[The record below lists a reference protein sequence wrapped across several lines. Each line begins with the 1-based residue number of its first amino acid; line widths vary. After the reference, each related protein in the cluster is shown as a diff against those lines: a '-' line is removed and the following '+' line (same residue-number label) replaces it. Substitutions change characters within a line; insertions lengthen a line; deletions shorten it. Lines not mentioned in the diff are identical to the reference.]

1 MKTAALVVLA
11 IVAVA
16 RSVEVSAAGTQ
27 KIILDIHA
35 TPEGAQVLTGEEG
48 ALMGVTPLPLSYEV
62 PGDCGQTQAVRVRWA
77 SGAEAH
83 VAGVR
88 LCTAIGKHQT
98 VTLSRPADAA
108 NLELDLQV
116 AYQQAMLAQQQAM
129 LAQMAAIRRAAE
141 DPPAPTPWTTWTPLP
156 KTSAICVTRQV
167 ARGVSYVS
175 CQ

>member
-1 MKTAALVVLA
+1 MKPAALLVLA

-16 RSVEVSAAGTQ
+16 LSVEASAADTH
-27 KIILDIHA
+27 KILLDIHA
-35 TPEGAQVLTGEEG
+35 TPEGAQVLTGEEPG
-48 ALMGVTPLPLSYEV
+48 RLMGVTPLALSYEI
-62 PGDCGQTQAVRVRWA
+62 PDDCGQTQAVRVRWA
-77 SGAEAH
+77 SGAETH

-98 VTLSRPADAA
+98 VTLSRPADAP

-141 DPPAPTPWTTWTPLP
+141 DPSPAPTPWTPLP

>member
-1 MKTAALVVLA
+1 MKTAVLLVLA

-16 RSVEVSAAGTQ
+16 LSVEMSAADTH
-27 KIILDIHA
+27 KILLDIHA
-35 TPEGAQVLTGEEG
+35 TPEGAQVLTGEE
-48 ALMGVTPLPLSYEV
+48 ARLMGMTPLALSYEI
-62 PGDCGQTQAVRVRWA
+62 PDGCGQTQAVRVRWA
-77 SGAEAH
+77 SGAEAQ

-98 VTLSRPADAA
+98 VTFVRPADAA

-116 AYQQAMLAQQQAM
+116 AYQQAMLAQ
-129 LAQMAAIRRAAE
+129 MAAIRRAAE
-141 DPPAPTPWTTWTPLP
+141 DPPPAPWTPWTPLP